1 MKKRPEDQSVT
12 VVGNADNIRYSPT
25 MKRIA
30 IARLL
35 AWDRRHKETKPGV
48 RK

>member
-12 VVGNADNIRYSPT
+12 VVGNADNIKFSRP
-25 MKRIA
+25 MKRITV
-30 IARLL
+30 ARL
-35 AWDRRHKETKPGV
+35 WDWHRQQTKKPEV